1 MCEFKVF
8 LKGEKVAEDVVY
20 AMQEKGKVTLKDII
34 GRSLTIDDVEIQE
47 VDVMLTS
54 LLLVQKNVG

>member
-20 AMQEKGKVTLKDII
+20 AKQEKGKVTLKDII
-34 GRSLTIDDVEIQE
+34 GRTLTIDDVEIQE

>member
-20 AMQEKGKVTLKDII
+20 AKQEKGKVTLKDII

>member
-8 LKGEKVAEDVVY
+8 LKGEKIAEDVVY
-20 AMQEKGKVTLKDII
+20 AKQEKSKVTLKDII
-34 GRSLTIDDVEIQE
+34 GRSLTIEDVEIQE

-54 LLLVQKNVG
+54 LLLVQKNVE